1 MSRENE
7 TKQVKVDITFEQFK
21 DVIITALEGGSNYW
35 YTINSIDI
43 PPKYVGC
50 GSRVD
55 RIAEKL
61 WDDPEYKLPIYD
73 VEDDSEQLGE
83 LSMQGFLDNA
93 VKDIWAFNEMLNGEF
108 DANTADIL
116 FQLAIMGEIVYG

>member
-1 MSRENE
+1 M
-7 TKQVKVDITFEQFK
+7 
-21 DVIITALEGGSNYW
+21 
-35 YTINSIDI
+35 
-43 PPKYVGC
+43 YV
-50 GSRVD
+50 V
-55 RIAEKL
+55 
-61 WDDPEYKLPIYD
+61 
-73 VEDDSEQLGE
+73 VLGD